1 MIKERLAEPSN
12 TPSAVKKMLVFVVFA
27 ELLGYEAEF
36 AHIHAVKLAQR
47 GSVAEKKMG
56 KLDVNDL
63 NRILS
68 CILFFNGDESEI
80 MSKIICYSFEI
91 FCLSVRL
98 HGVCAAS
105 QQQ

>member
-56 KLDVNDL
+56 KVDVNNL
-63 NRILS
+63 HLLKVVSYSSMVMNRKS
-68 CILFFNGDESEI
+68 CLG
-80 MSKIICYSFEI
+80 
-91 FCLSVRL
+91 
-98 HGVCAAS
+98 
-105 QQQ
+105 